1 MNGKI
6 MNSDA
11 VIDRVS
17 VSTEEEVEG
26 VETQS
31 TYVIHFKSTFESN
44 GVPTCSMHRWSS
56 AAGNGQ
62 AERVVISPH
71 QLNDGTNVVNDGT
84 NVEAIISLRS
94 SLWSA
99 ADELRDQILFSVSC
113 VP

>member
-62 AERVVISPH
+62 AERVTISPH
-71 QLNDGTNVVNDGT
+71 RLNDGT

-99 ADELRDQILFSVSC
+99 PDELRDQILFSVSC